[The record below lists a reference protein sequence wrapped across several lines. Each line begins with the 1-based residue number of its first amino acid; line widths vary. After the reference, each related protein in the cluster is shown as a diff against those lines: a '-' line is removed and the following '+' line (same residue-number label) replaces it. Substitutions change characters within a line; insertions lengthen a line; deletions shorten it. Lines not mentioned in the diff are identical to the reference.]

1 MKNRH
6 SGFSYAELLI
16 ATLLITIM
24 LIPALEA
31 MQSGILGSGVH
42 TELAQDHYRIS
53 EKMEQ
58 TLAQPFEELRT
69 QADLVAD
76 PTVLIPE
83 PYSDSAGTQSRRL
96 VFLSRYDG
104 DNVDSDN
111 DGFTGTDTGLIWVR
125 VAIEN
130 RPYSLETL
138 ISE

>member
-1 MKNRH
+1 MKNLQ

-31 MQSGILGSGVH
+31 MQSGILGSGLH
-42 TELAQDHYRIS
+42 TELAREHYRIS

-58 TLAQPFEELRT
+58 TLARPFDQLLT

-76 PTVLIPE
+76 PTVLIPA

-96 VFLSRYDG
+96 VYLSRYDG
-104 DNVDSDN
+104 DNADTDN
-111 DGFTGTDTGLIWVR
+111 DNFTGTDNGLIWVR
-125 VAIEN
+125 VAIEG
-130 RPYSLETL
+130 RPHSLETL
-138 ISE
+138 VSE

>member
-1 MKNRH
+1 MKYRH

-31 MQSGILGSGVH
+31 MQSGIMSSGLH
-42 TELAQDHYRIS
+42 TELARDHYRIS

-58 TLAQPFEELRT
+58 TLARPFDQLLA

-76 PTVLIPE
+76 PTVLVPE

-104 DNVDSDN
+104 DNADTDN
-111 DGFTGTDTGLIWVR
+111 NPFTGTDAGLIWIR

-130 RPYSLETL
+130 RPRSLETL

>member
-1 MKNRH
+1 MKNLQ

-16 ATLLITIM
+16 ATLLIMII
-24 LIPALEA
+24 LVPALDS
-31 MQSGILGSGVH
+31 MQSGILGSGLH
-42 TELAQDHYRIS
+42 TELALEHYRIS

-58 TLAQPFEELRT
+58 TLARPFDQLLT

-104 DNVDSDN
+104 DNADTDN
-111 DGFTGTDTGLIWVR
+111 DPFTGTDTGLIWVR